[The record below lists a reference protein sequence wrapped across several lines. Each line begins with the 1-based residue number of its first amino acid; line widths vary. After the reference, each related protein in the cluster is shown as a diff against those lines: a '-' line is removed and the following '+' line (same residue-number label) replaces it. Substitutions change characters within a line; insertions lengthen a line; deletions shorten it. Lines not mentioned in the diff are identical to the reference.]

1 MSRVYDN
8 WERLVAAVLKR
19 ETLRRLALSHSIS
32 SSISADF
39 SSRFS
44 FASSH
49 QDVSGT
55 SIKISPQAPSSPS
68 SSSHIDVQ
76 PIAFEEIKKATRN
89 FRHRF
94 EHGAWGHVFKGYID
108 EHTLT
113 ASKPG
118 FGITIAVKIWN
129 PEGVQA
135 HQEWS
140 KELNYLSQLRHP
152 NVVRL
157 VGYCPEEENMI
168 LVYEFMPKGS
178 LDNHLFR
185 RGNESLSWATRIKV
199 AIDAARALSFLHDKD
214 KPVIH
219 RSFRTADILLD
230 GEFNAKL
237 CDFGLARDGP
247 TGHLTTKCDVYS
259 FGVVLLELLSGRR
272 VIDKN
277 LKEQNLTQWAMPYL
291 RDKRK
296 LLRVMDLRLQG
307 QYPHKEAYTVA
318 TVALQCLNAKPKRRP
333 RMAEVLI
340 PLERLQGQ

>member
-19 ETLRRLALSHSIS
+19 ERRFRRLALSHSIS

-55 SIKISPQAPSSPS
+55 SIKSVIPLISPQAPSSPS

-157 VGYCPEEENMI
+157 VGYCPEEEKMI
-168 LVYEFMPKGS
+168 LVYEFMAQRS

-185 RGNESLSWATRIKV
+185 REHESLSWATRIKV

-247 TGHLTTKCDVYS
+247 TGDMTHVSTRVLGTFGYGVMLHLNMWRQ
-259 FGVVLLELLSGRR
+259 VLLHSSSLHGRR
-272 VIDKN
+272 MG
-277 LKEQNLTQWAMPYL
+277 KEFL
-291 RDKRK
+291 
-296 LLRVMDLRLQG
+296 VS
-307 QYPHKEAYTVA
+307 
-318 TVALQCLNAKPKRRP
+318 
-333 RMAEVLI
+333 
-340 PLERLQGQ
+340 PLSIFPI